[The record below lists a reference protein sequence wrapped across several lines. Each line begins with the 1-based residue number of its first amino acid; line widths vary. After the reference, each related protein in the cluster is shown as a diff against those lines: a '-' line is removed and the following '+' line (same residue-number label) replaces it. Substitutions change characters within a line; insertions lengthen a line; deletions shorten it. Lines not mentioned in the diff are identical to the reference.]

1 MSDTGVSAP
10 IILVVG
16 SINMDLVARCPR
28 IPAPGETVLG
38 SDFALHPGGK
48 GANAATAAA
57 RLAVVGESG
66 GGVVGKSGARVTI
79 VAMLGVVGHDDHGRA
94 LLANLRERG
103 VDTTYVRTVDTAP
116 TGVALIAVAGNGDNS
131 IVVAPGTNST
141 LRPANIEP
149 VLDALNPSALLVQ
162 LEIPLDTVVGAA
174 TAARARG
181 ILVLLD
187 PAPAPEDLP
196 NELLAAV
203 DIILPNE
210 GELARL
216 TGLPTQTTG
225 EVARAAMALR
235 ARGPRTVVVKRGE
248 KGALIVDTG
257 ELPGSGREVAA
268 PRIDAVDT
276 TGAGDCFDGALAIAL
291 VEDRPLDA
299 AVAFATRAAALSCTR
314 AGAQEAQPTRDEVDS
329 RKSEVGSR

>member
-1 MSDTGVSAP
+1 M
-10 IILVVG
+10 
-16 SINMDLVARCPR
+16 
-28 IPAPGETVLG
+28 
-38 SDFALHPGGK
+38 
-48 GANAATAAA
+48 
-57 RLAVVGESG
+57 RLA
-66 GGVVGKSGARVTI
+66 
-79 VAMLGVVGHDDHGRA
+79 D
-94 LLANLRERG
+94 
-103 VDTTYVRTVDTAP
+103 
-116 TGVALIAVAGNGDNS
+116 
-131 IVVAPGTNST
+131 
-141 LRPANIEP
+141 IEP

-162 LEIPLDTVVGAA
+162 LEIPLDTVVRAA
-174 TAARARG
+174 TAARAKG

-216 TGLPTQTTG
+216 TGLPTRTTD
-225 EVARAAMALR
+225 EVAIAAIALR

-268 PRIDAVDT
+268 PRVDAVDT
-276 TGAGDCFDGALAIAL
+276 TGAGDCFNGALAVAL

-314 AGAQEAQPTRDEVDS
+314 AGAQDAQPTRDEVDS
-329 RKSEVGSR
+329 R